1 MSKEIVLIPLLWSPP
16 TPSYPLTPGIAP
28 ALSSQLYTVLV
39 PVDEMSVHEL
49 LFVDSST
56 QALSEYDPE
65 RSHSM
70 STSISYELLVPV
82 RSMVRWRAPYWLAE
96 YVHAV
101 PGV

>member
-1 MSKEIVLIPLLWSPP
+1 MV
-16 TPSYPLTPGIAP
+16 PGIAP

-49 LFVDSST
+49 LFKDNST
-56 QALSEYDPE
+56 QALSEKEPE

-70 STSISYELLVPV
+70 STSIPYELLVPV
-82 RSMVRWRAPYWLAE
+82 RSMVRWRAPYWFIE
-96 YVHAV
+96 YVHEA